1 MKRVMKKEGKI
12 VQAYCLGERSAK
24 IDELLKGGK
33 IRRVDKTH
41 WRVFSR
47 ESRDGEEA
55 LSGDY
60 IKIDSSGLPYPNN
73 REYFLNNHRH
83 INGDNY
89 EQIPQMLNAWSRKDG
104 MCPEIRFLQR
114 NKGLVMNEDSE
125 EAYFQAPL
133 WGDIL
138 SVGREAVI
146 IFYDLQYNLDG
157 TVRDAEFNFVA
168 RDEFYK
174 TYEII

>member
-138 SVGREAVI
+138 SVGRETCSI
-146 IFYDLQYNLDG
+146 IW
-157 TVRDAEFNFVA
+157 TVRFGMRSLILLQEMNLIKHMRLF
-168 RDEFYK
+168 K
-174 TYEII
+174 MKK